1 MFWWKNCLSTESVV
15 VEATFS
21 TFFSENLNQFVFYFK
36 KIFVHEKKQSLC
48 CSGKLVGFSVS
59 P

>member
-36 KIFVHEKKQSLC
+36 KNVYTKKSNLYVVQGSW
-48 CSGKLVGFSVS
+48 
-59 P
+59 

>member
-1 MFWWKNCLSTESVV
+1 MFWCTESVV

-36 KIFVHEKKQSLC
+36 KKFVHEKKQSLC